1 MLSSTKTYA
10 EFWQKKLDYYVENL
24 DKVESET
31 YKKLDN
37 QLYNW
42 NLDLELPEEITLSMR
57 CLENDNQITYIF
69 LFRGNANYK
78 YLYND
83 TLEKVALLFEIVL
96 QNFKKDND
104 EINKIIK
111 PEQLKE
117 NADNIENEIVKY
129 FVQKQM
135 NGSKY
140 EWKIKDNTLLVK
152 LKSQRILE
160 VPLNTLVIKAYEKN
174 YKTSNFMDVIAKTDE
189 QLDKIPFSVNID
201 NYISH
206 WQA

>member
-1 MLSSTKTYA
+1 MDSYTKLYS
-10 EFWQKKLDYYVENL
+10 ELWQKKLESYSENL
-24 DKVESET
+24 DLIESET

-37 QLYNW
+37 HLYNW
-42 NLDLELPEEITLSMR
+42 NLNMDLSDEITISMK
-57 CLENDNQITYIF
+57 CYKVENQIYYIF
-69 LFRGNANYK
+69 LFNGNADYK
-78 YLYND
+78 FLYND

-96 QNFKKDND
+96 QNFNQDNE

-117 NADNIENEIVKY
+117 SADNIENEIVKS
-129 FVQKQM
+129 FVQNQM

-140 EWKIKDNTLLVK
+140 EWKIKDNTLMVK

-160 VPLNTLVIKAYEKN
+160 VSLNTLVIKAYEKD
-174 YKTSNFMDVIAKTDE
+174 YKYSNLLDVIDKTDE
-189 QLDKIPFSVNID
+189 QLAKIPFSVNID

-206 WQA
+206 WE